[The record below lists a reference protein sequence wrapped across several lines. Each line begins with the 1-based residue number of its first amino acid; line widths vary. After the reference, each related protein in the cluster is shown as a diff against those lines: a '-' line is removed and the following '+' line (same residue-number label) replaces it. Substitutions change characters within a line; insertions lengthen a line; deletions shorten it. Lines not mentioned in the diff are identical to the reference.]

1 MIDIGKILKRSWAV
15 LWSYRVLWIFGILLA
30 LTAGSSFNGGNSG
43 YQFSRDERDWQ
54 NIPPNGQMQEFNRW
68 MDQNVEPYFRNPE
81 QHIQTFIWIG
91 VGILFFILLV
101 SILMAFVR
109 YVSENAVLRMV
120 NDHEE
125 TGTKV
130 TFSQGWRMGW
140 SRRAFRMWVIDL
152 IIGLPVLVFIL
163 LLAAVG
169 FAIYFSIDRGSQLT
183 SVIGVIT
190 SVGFLFLFI
199 FLFAIGM
206 AFLGLLREF
215 FVRKAALENTG
226 IGESFRSGWKMF
238 KKNWKSAGLMWLV
251 IAGLG
256 FGMTIFGVI
265 AFFLL
270 IPAYI
275 VMLIPAVLAGA
286 VPGLIGFGI
295 TSLFTSGPL
304 TWIIG
309 AIAAIPLFFLVLFL
323 PLALIGG
330 WYKIFTS
337 SAWTLAFR
345 EMKAMEIVAPEAGMG
360 KEPGIVNTDDLP
372 GAE

>member
-1 MIDIGKILKRSWAV
+1 MIDIGKILKQAWAV

-30 LTAGSSFNGGNSG
+30 ITAGSSFNGGNSG
-43 YQFSRDERDWQ
+43 YQFNSDQRDWQ
-54 NIPPNGQMQEFNRW
+54 NINPNGKLEEFNRW
-68 MDQNVEPYFRNPE
+68 MDQSVEPFFRNPE

-91 VGILFFILLV
+91 VGFLLFILLV
-101 SILMAFVR
+101 SVLMAFVR

-140 SRRAFRMWVIDL
+140 SRPAFRMWVIDL
-152 IIGLPVLVFIL
+152 IIGLPVLL
-163 LLAAVG
+163 LVLLIVAVG

-183 SVIGVIT
+183 SVAGVIT

-215 FVRKAALENTG
+215 FVRKASLENTG

-251 IAGLG
+251 MVGLG
-256 FGMTIFGVI
+256 IGVTIFGVV

-275 VMLIPAVLAGA
+275 VMLIPAVLVGA

-309 AIAAIPLFFLVLFL
+309 AIAAIPLFFIVLFA

-345 EMKAMEIVAPEAGMG
+345 EMNAMDIIRPKADLGSEPEKAPNA
-360 KEPGIVNTDDLP
+360 EPGE
-372 GAE
+372 GE